1 MAVCCSAGAGG
12 ETSSKVPVLLKDHK
26 VRGDVRRDPAHELQ
40 QAHVRVCPLLANP
53 KIMSCASCFRAFLR
67 ILLPAPAGE
76 QGRKSDA
83 AQGAQPVIAALQPSD
98 MTSEGT
104 ASGE

>member
-1 MAVCCSAGAGG
+1 MAVCCSGGGGG

-26 VRGDVRRDPAHELQ
+26 VRGDVRRDPAHEVQ

-67 ILLPAPAGE
+67 ICFRLRPANKAVRATP
-76 QGRKSDA
+76 
-83 AQGAQPVIAALQPSD
+83 PSVL
-98 MTSEGT
+98 SP
-104 ASGE
+104 